1 MPLFY
6 IFTNNDNCTEV
17 LMSVM
22 FEPEQ
27 VLSKDFG
34 FGLQG
39 TNAIFFFFIFFFSF
53 FYFMP
58 QVSHSNR
65 TANRATLKEN
75 NKFLQDIWGSNFL
88 QQVPK

>member
-1 MPLFY
+1 
-6 IFTNNDNCTEV
+6 
-17 LMSVM
+17 MSVM

-34 FGLQG
+34 LQG
-39 TNAIFFFFIFFFSF
+39 TNAVFLSF

-58 QVSHSNR
+58 QVSHSDR

>member
-1 MPLFY
+1 
-6 IFTNNDNCTEV
+6 
-17 LMSVM
+17 MSEM

-34 FGLQG
+34 LQG
-39 TNAIFFFFIFFFSF
+39 TNAIFLSF

-58 QVSHSNR
+58 QVSHSDR

>member
-1 MPLFY
+1 
-6 IFTNNDNCTEV
+6 
-17 LMSVM
+17 MSVM

-34 FGLQG
+34 LQG
-39 TNAIFFFFIFFFSF
+39 TNAIFLSF

-58 QVSHSNR
+58 QVSHSDR

>member
-1 MPLFY
+1 
-6 IFTNNDNCTEV
+6 
-17 LMSVM
+17 MSVM

-34 FGLQG
+34 LQG
-39 TNAIFFFFIFFFSF
+39 TNATFLSF

-58 QVSHSNR
+58 QVSHSDR